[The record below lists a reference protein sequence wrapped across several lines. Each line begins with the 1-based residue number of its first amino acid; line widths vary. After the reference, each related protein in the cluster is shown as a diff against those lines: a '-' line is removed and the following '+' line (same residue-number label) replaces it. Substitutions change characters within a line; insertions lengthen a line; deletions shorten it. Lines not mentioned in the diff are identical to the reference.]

1 MDLGLLTAIRFQ
13 GWKRRRWNW
22 RRAKKGSPNFFVCL
36 SSYEDRRK
44 RYLEVLFVRLARAD
58 QEGESGMGLEKKA
71 CVGVALV
78 LSGWAVAGVP
88 VTFKA
93 GDLIKAAEVNAN
105 FATLD
110 TAVANSVSRLN
121 GQLAQLSA
129 QVQAVQAKASQD
141 SLSLA
146 KSQAVQVASLQATI
160 QSLQTKAS
168 RDSAALAGSPQSVP
182 LGSVIGLLIAPAGD
196 GYMPGSNSVWLF
208 AAGQGVVNGVTVP
221 DLRGVFL
228 RGMES
233 KINIAGTATDYVG
246 RDSLRTAGDFQG
258 DAFQGHQ
265 HSPGNIANLG
275 SIFGSG
281 SEGANVLRIKYN
293 PTDIQNTVIGPP
305 IADGTN
311 GAPRTSSETRPKNVS
326 VYWYVKVR

>member
-1 MDLGLLTAIRFQ
+1 
-13 GWKRRRWNW
+13 
-22 RRAKKGSPNFFVCL
+22 
-36 SSYEDRRK
+36 
-44 RYLEVLFVRLARAD
+44 
-58 QEGESGMGLEKKA
+58 MGLEKKA

-129 QVQAVQAKASQD
+129 QVQ
-141 SLSLA
+141 
-146 KSQAVQVASLQATI
+146 
-160 QSLQTKAS
+160 SLQTKAS
-168 RDSAALAGSPQSVP
+168 RDSAALAGSLQSVP

-196 GYMPGSNSVWLF
+196 GYMPGSNSVWLY

-233 KINIAGTATDYVG
+233 KINIAGTATDYVK

-258 DAFQGHQ
+258 DAFQGHW
-265 HSPGNIANLG
+265 HSKQQGVSWLA
-275 SIFGSG
+275 SG
-281 SEGANVLRIKYN
+281 SFMIREDTD
-293 PTDIQNTVIGPP
+293 PTVNQQSSSIVNDPSE
-305 IADGTN
+305 DGTH

>member
-1 MDLGLLTAIRFQ
+1 
-13 GWKRRRWNW
+13 
-22 RRAKKGSPNFFVCL
+22 
-36 SSYEDRRK
+36 
-44 RYLEVLFVRLARAD
+44 
-58 QEGESGMGLEKKA
+58 MGLEKKA

-110 TAVANSVSRLN
+110 TALANNVERLS

-129 QVQAVQAKASQD
+129 QVQAVEAKASQD

-146 KSQAVQVASLQATI
+146 KSQAAQVASLQAAI

-168 RDSAALAGSPQSVP
+168 RDSAALAGSLQSVP
-182 LGSVIGLLIAPAGD
+182 LVSVIGLLTAPAGD
-196 GYMPGSNSVWLF
+196 GYMPGSNSVWLY

-228 RGMES
+228 RGWSPRSTSPEPRRIMS
-233 KINIAGTATDYVG
+233 SATRCGRRGTSRGMRFRGIGINHKA
-246 RDSLRTAGDFQG
+246 
-258 DAFQGHQ
+258 H
-265 HSPGNIANLG
+265 
-275 SIFGSG
+275 
-281 SEGANVLRIKYN
+281 E
-293 PTDIQNTVIGPP
+293 
-305 IADGTN
+305 
-311 GAPRTSSETRPKNVS
+311 
-326 VYWYVKVR
+326 

>member
-1 MDLGLLTAIRFQ
+1 
-13 GWKRRRWNW
+13 
-22 RRAKKGSPNFFVCL
+22 
-36 SSYEDRRK
+36 
-44 RYLEVLFVRLARAD
+44 
-58 QEGESGMGLEKKA
+58 MGLEKKA

-110 TAVANSVSRLN
+110 TALANNVERLS

-129 QVQAVQAKASQD
+129 QVQAVEAKASQD

-146 KSQAVQVASLQATI
+146 KSQAAQVASLQAAI

-168 RDSAALAGSPQSVP
+168 RDSAALAGSLQSVP
-182 LGSVIGLLIAPAGD
+182 LVSVIGLLTAPAGD
-196 GYMPGSNSVWLF
+196 GYMPGSNSVWLY

-233 KINIAGTATDYVG
+233 KINIAGTATDYVK

-258 DAFQGHQ
+258 DAFQGHWHQ
-265 HSPGNIANLG
+265 SQGARMTSDLP
-275 SIFGSG
+275 GSG
-281 SEGANVLRIKYN
+281 YSFSGLNYGANVGQDGAEVFSGTKNIRE
-293 PTDIQNTVIGPP
+293 P
-305 IADGTN
+305 IADGPN
-311 GAPRTSSETRPKNVS
+311 GTPRTTTETRPKNVAL
-326 VYWYVKVR
+326 YWYVKVR